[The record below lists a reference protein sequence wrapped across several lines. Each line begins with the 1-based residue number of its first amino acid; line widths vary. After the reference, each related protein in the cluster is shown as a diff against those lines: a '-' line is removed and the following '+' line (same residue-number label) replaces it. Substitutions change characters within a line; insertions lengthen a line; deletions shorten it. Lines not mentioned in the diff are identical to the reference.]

1 MSWNSVYHVLECI
14 FKNEVL
20 NILVSDLS
28 ERSILCL
35 IHFTFQIVFL
45 WNVND
50 KRTWASSKTIA
61 WTGKSPT
68 KWFIWIKKKRN
79 VERSFPCTWNI
90 CPVIM
95 RTLLISILLLHSII
109 INTQTRFLS
118 STHHIQFYAL
128 QLSQAT
134 NNFEQHKYWMDVTFG
149 QWQWMCF
156 ACYLYKAAHS
166 TNQTASI
173 KQANVAWYECTYKRM
188 SVLFVDL
195 LYAKRVCVPY
205 RPLHPAS
212 NMV

>member
-1 MSWNSVYHVLECI
+1 MYWSVYSKMKFLI
-14 FKNEVL
+14 FLFLTWVSALFYVSFISHSRSFSFGMLMTNEH
-20 NILVSDLS
+20 
-28 ERSILCL
+28 EQAAMCC
-35 IHFTFQIVFL
+35 
-45 WNVND
+45 
-50 KRTWASSKTIA
+50 